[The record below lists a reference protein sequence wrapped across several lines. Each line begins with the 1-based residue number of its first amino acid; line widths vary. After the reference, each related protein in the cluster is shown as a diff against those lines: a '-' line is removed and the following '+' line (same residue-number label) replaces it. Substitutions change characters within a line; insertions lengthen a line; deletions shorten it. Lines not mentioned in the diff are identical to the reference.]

1 MKRLLPIL
9 IAGLVAVVGLLLL
22 TKHARFPESK
32 QIGPGA
38 GPNPNLKPLTNRPSG
53 GWNLWTNT
61 DGAIYHRDGTN
72 LWWAGGEMPKEWL
85 PNVKNLPTLEQ
96 MQSQAEQQRAA
107 QAKQLSAYN
116 TINEQPIVFYGRVID
131 EKTNAV
137 IGATVHA
144 NVAMRTL
151 NSSGEKKLTVAS
163 GENGLFTISGVAGES
178 LAVGVTKEPDYYFA
192 PVQLFRYSQFYG
204 ATRHQPDPNNPVVF
218 VLHKIKGP
226 ESLLYFDRAFGIPN
240 KGEPVRID
248 FTTGDK
254 IASGGDLIVSIEC
267 LQPYREGERFPW
279 KMKLEVVG
287 GGLLQSDIS
296 RLEFMHE
303 APPAAYQPALEISY
317 GHEGEGFDVQFQGN
331 FYVVSRNGQQFA
343 KVRFRMNTYWDER
356 GVPFGIQCFV
366 NTNASRNLEVPLGDT
381 PNVFNVRTQS
391 KERFR

>member
-1 MKRLLPIL
+1 MKRPLLFTL
-9 IAGLVAVVGLLLL
+9 IALALVIGSLTL
-22 TKHARFPESK
+22 TKFVFSPA
-32 QIGPGA
+32 
-38 GPNPNLKPLTNRPSG
+38 NPDAIQNEVPANKLKPLTKRPNG
-53 GWNLWTNT
+53 GWNLWTNA

-96 MQSQAEQQRAA
+96 MRAQAEEQRAN

-116 TINEQPIVFYGRVID
+116 AINEQPILFYGRVVD

-137 IGATVHA
+137 GGATVHA

-151 NSSGEKKLTVAS
+151 NSSGEKKFTVTS
-163 GENGLFTISGVAGES
+163 GENGYFTISGVSGEN

-204 ATRHQPDPNNPVVF
+204 ATRHQPDPNSPVVF

-226 ESLLYFDRAFGIPN
+226 ESLLYWDRAFGAPN
-240 KGEPVRID
+240 TGEPVRID
-248 FTTGDK
+248 FTTGEK
-254 IASGGDLIVSIEC
+254 VISGGDLVVSIMHPEPYSN
-267 LQPYREGERFPW
+267 LKQPAW
-279 KMKLEVVG
+279 SMKIAAMNG
-287 GGLLQSDIS
+287 GFIHTDQI

-303 APPAAYQPALEISY
+303 APESGYQPVIEVVMESDDPNY
-317 GHEGEGFDVQFQGN
+317 RRQFEGCY
-331 FYVVSRNGQQFA
+331 YVKSRNGQHYA